1 MSERRRASDV
11 GNRESGVEAFGASA
25 LSPDSRSLSPDSRL
39 TVGDLLGEL
48 AQLLAGRRVAEP
60 TAEAREIVAALY
72 DVPRFWPV
80 MNRDVSVAAGEWERA
95 LVAAR
100 RRAAGAPLAYAVG
113 RAPFR
118 HFTLDVDERVLIPR
132 PETEQLIDVVLEC
145 DRGVGGLAVDVGTG
159 SGAIAL
165 ALACEGRYDQ
175 VVGVDLS
182 LDALTVARR
191 NAELHA
197 ASVRCRIDFVHGSLL
212 APLAG
217 RRVRVVVSNPPYIAL
232 SEAASLPASVRDWE
246 PAVALYSGTDGLQ
259 ATARLVREAA
269 AVLEPGGL
277 LALEVDARRASLVAD
292 LVGREARFRE
302 VTVRLDLF
310 GRERFVVARA

>member
-1 MSERRRASDV
+1 MSESSR
-11 GNRESGVEAFGASA
+11 
-25 LSPDSRSLSPDSRL
+25 DSRLAARPSATAPHDGRADDPRL
-39 TVGDLLGEL
+39 TVGHLLADL
-48 AQLLAGRRVAEP
+48 AQLLAGRRVHEP

-80 MNRDVSVAAGEWERA
+80 MNRDVPVDAAEWARA
-95 LVAAR
+95 LEAAR

-113 RAPFR
+113 RASFR

-132 PETEQLIDVVLEC
+132 PETEQLVDIVLEC
-145 DRGVGGLAVDVGTG
+145 DRGVGGVAVDVGTG

-165 ALACEGRYDQ
+165 ALACEGRYER
-175 VVGVDLS
+175 VVAIDLS
-182 LDALTVARR
+182 LDALAVARR

-197 ASVRCRIDFVHGSLL
+197 ASARCAIDFVHGSLL

-217 RRVRVVVSNPPYIAL
+217 RQARVIVSNPPYIAL

-246 PAVALYSGTDGLQ
+246 PAVALYSGSDGMQ

-292 LVGREARFRE
+292 LVGRETRFHD